1 VKGGVH
7 LKLVVVGAQ
16 WGDEGKGKAVDF
28 LAEKAEL
35 VLRYSGGANAGHTVV
50 VEGQTYKFH
59 LVPSG
64 VLNPGKTVV
73 LGIGMVVDLATLFEE
88 LVQLEQAGI
97 PWKGR
102 VLLSDRAHV
111 VLPRYK
117 EMDQK
122 RDRARPRP
130 LGTTGRGIGITYA
143 LKAFREGIRV
153 VDLFEAGS
161 WGALEPED
169 RSFLEP
175 YLERVREMT
184 TDVSALVHEK
194 GDRNLL
200 LEGAQGAL
208 LDLDLGTYP
217 YVSSGVSCAAGAAL
231 GAGIGPQQ
239 IDRVL
244 GVFKAYSTR
253 VGNGPFPSRF
263 TAERDGDLE
272 EKVRGIGK
280 EYGVTTG
287 RPRRCGYLD
296 LPALRYACRSNG
308 IGSLLITKMD
318 VYDGMPELKVCT
330 AYRLDGRVTQGFP
343 ASAEALDRAE
353 PVLEKVAGWSG
364 QVKGC
369 RRFSELPREARDY
382 IRRVE
387 EYCGVPVDVVSTG
400 PNRSETIVRRD
411 PWTPS

>member
-1 VKGGVH
+1 
-7 LKLVVVGAQ
+7 LKLVVIGGQ

-88 LVQLEQAGI
+88 LAQLEQAGI
-97 PWKGR
+97 PWQGR

-117 EMDQK
+117 EMDQH

-143 LKAFREGIRV
+143 LKAFREGVRV
-153 VDLFEAGS
+153 VDLYEEGT
-161 WGALEPED
+161 WNALEPAD
-169 RSFLEP
+169 REFLQP
-175 YLERVREMT
+175 YLERVRAMM

-194 GDRNLL
+194 RGGNLL

-217 YVSSGVSCAAGAAL
+217 FVSSGISCAAGAAL
-231 GAGIGPQQ
+231 GAGIGPQE
-239 IDRVL
+239 IDRVI

-263 TAERDGDLE
+263 TVERDGDLE
-272 EKVRGIGK
+272 EKIRGIGK

-318 VYDGMPELKVCT
+318 VYDGMPELKICT
-330 AYRLDGRVTQGFP
+330 AYGLDGRRTEAFP
-343 ASAEALDRAE
+343 SSAEALERAE
-353 PVLEKVAGWSG
+353 PVLETVPGWTKA
-364 QVKGC
+364 VKGC
-369 RRFSELPREARDY
+369 QRFAELPREARDY

-387 EYCGVPVDVVSTG
+387 DYCGVPVEVISTG
-400 PNRSETIVRRD
+400 PNRSETIVRKD

>member
-1 VKGGVH
+1 MK
-7 LKLVVVGAQ
+7 VVIIGAQ
-16 WGDEGKGKAVDF
+16 WGDEGKGKVVDF
-28 LAEKAEL
+28 LAEEADL

-50 VEGQTYKFH
+50 VEGQIHKFH

-88 LVQLEQAGI
+88 LAQLEQVGVS
-97 PWKGR
+97 WQGR

-117 EMDQK
+117 QMDQA
-122 RDRARPRP
+122 RDRARASP

-143 LKAFREGIRV
+143 LKAFREGVRV
-153 VDLFEAGS
+153 VDLFDAGVWRS
-161 WGALEPED
+161 LETED
-169 RSFLEP
+169 RTYLEP
-175 YLERVREMT
+175 YLERVRSLMV
-184 TDVSALVHEK
+184 DVSALVYENR
-194 GDRNLL
+194 GRNIL
-200 LEGAQGAL
+200 LEGAQGTL

-217 YVSSGVSCAAGAAL
+217 FVSSGTSCAAGAAI
-231 GAGIGPQQ
+231 GAGMGPQE
-239 IDRVL
+239 IDRVV
-244 GVFKAYSTR
+244 GVCKAYSTR

-263 TAERDGDLE
+263 TVERDGDLE
-272 EKVRGIGK
+272 EKIRGIGK

-308 IGSLLITKMD
+308 IGSLCITKMD
-318 VYDGMPELKVCT
+318 IYDGMPELKVCT
-330 AYRLDGRVTQGFP
+330 GYRIDGRLASGFP

-353 PVLEKVAGWSG
+353 PVLEAVSGWSAP
-364 QVKGC
+364 VKGC
-369 RRFSELPREARDY
+369 RRFADLPQEARDY
-382 IRRVE
+382 IRYIE
-387 EYCGVPVDVVSTG
+387 EYSGVSVDVVSVG

>member
-1 VKGGVH
+1 V
-7 LKLVVVGAQ
+7 KLVVVGAQ

-28 LAEKAEL
+28 LADKAEL

-88 LVQLEQAGI
+88 LSQLEQAGI

-102 VLLSDRAHV
+102 VLLSDRAHL

-122 RDRARPRP
+122 RDHARPRP

-153 VDLFEAGS
+153 ADLFEKSS
-161 WGALEPED
+161 WEALEPAD
-169 RSFLEP
+169 RTFLQP
-175 YLERVREMT
+175 YLERVREMAA
-184 TDVSALVHEK
+184 DVSALLQRK
-194 GDRNLL
+194 GEANIL

-217 YVSSGVSCAAGAAL
+217 YVSSGISCAAGAAL

-239 IDRVL
+239 IDKVL
-244 GVFKAYSTR
+244 GVFKAYCTR

-272 EKVRGIGK
+272 ERIRGIGK

-308 IGSLLITKMD
+308 IGGLLITKLD
-318 VYDGMPELKVCT
+318 VYDGMPKLKICT
-330 AYRLDGRVTQGFP
+330 AYRLDGRVTDGFS

-353 PVLEKVAGWSG
+353 PVLDEVPGWSRP
-364 QVKGC
+364 VKGC
-369 RRFSELPREARDY
+369 RRFSDLPREARDY
-382 IRRVE
+382 IRRIE
-387 EYCGVPVDVVSTG
+387 EYCRVGVEVVSTG

>member
-1 VKGGVH
+1 VGI
-7 LKLVVVGAQ
+7 GAQ
-16 WGDEGKGKAVDF
+16 WGDEGKGKAVDY

-35 VLRYSGGANAGHTVV
+35 VLPYSGGANAGHTVL

-73 LGIGMVVDLATLFEE
+73 LGIAMVVDLATLFEE
-88 LVQLEQAGI
+88 LGQLEQAGI
-97 PWKGR
+97 PWQGR

-143 LKAFREGIRV
+143 LKAFREGVRV
-153 VDLFEAGS
+153 ADLFDASVWE
-161 WGALEPED
+161 ALEPED
-169 RSFLEP
+169 RSFLQP
-175 YLERVREMT
+175 YLERVRAMS
-184 TDVSALVHEK
+184 TDVSALVFARR
-194 GDRNLL
+194 GANLL

-272 EKVRGIGK
+272 ERVRSIGR

-296 LPALRYACRSNG
+296 LPALRYACRANG
-308 IGSLLITKMD
+308 IDSLFITKLD

-330 AYRLDGRVTQGFP
+330 AYRLDGRGIDDFP
-343 ASAEALDRAE
+343 ASAPALERVE
-353 PVLEKVAGWSG
+353 PVLERVPGWSEP
-364 QVKGC
+364 VKGC
-369 RRFSELPREARDY
+369 RRYNELPRQARDY

-387 EYCGVPVDVVSTG
+387 DYCGVGVEVVSTG
-400 PNRSETIVRRD
+400 PNRSETIVRRE
-411 PWTPS
+411 PWIPS

>member
-1 VKGGVH
+1 M
-7 LKLVVVGAQ
+7 KLVVIGAQ

-88 LVQLEQAGI
+88 LGQLEQAGI

-117 EMDQK
+117 AMDQN

-143 LKAFREGIRV
+143 LKAFREGVRV
-153 VDLFEAGS
+153 VDLFEPGS
-161 WGALEPED
+161 WGALEPTD
-169 RSFLEP
+169 RSYLEP
-175 YLERVREMT
+175 YLQRVREMAI
-184 TDVSALVHEK
+184 DVSALVHEK
-194 GDRNLL
+194 RDRNLL
-200 LEGAQGAL
+200 LEGAQGTL
-208 LDLDLGTYP
+208 LDLDQGTYP

-253 VGNGPFPSRF
+253 VGNGPFPSGF
-263 TAERDGDLE
+263 TAQRDGDLE
-272 EKVRGIGK
+272 EKIRGIGK

-330 AYRLDGRVTQGFP
+330 VYRLDGRLSDCFP
-343 ASAEALDRAE
+343 ASAEALDRVE
-353 PVLEKVAGWSG
+353 PVLEKVAGWSEP
-364 QVKGC
+364 VKGC
-369 RRFSELPREARDY
+369 RRFSELPRQARDY

-387 EYCGVPVDVVSTG
+387 EYCGVAVDVVSTG

>member
-1 VKGGVH
+1 V
-7 LKLVVVGAQ
+7 KLVVIGAQ

-88 LVQLEQAGI
+88 LAQLEQAGI

-117 EMDQK
+117 EMDQT

-153 VDLFEAGS
+153 GDLFEAGS
-161 WGALEPED
+161 WGTLEPAD
-169 RSFLEP
+169 RSFLQP
-175 YLERVREMT
+175 YLDRVREIT
-184 TDVSALVHEK
+184 TDVSALMHEK
-194 GDRNLL
+194 GDCNLL

-330 AYRLDGRVTQGFP
+330 SYRLDGRTTNGFP

-353 PVLEKVAGWSG
+353 PVLEKVAGWTKP
-364 QVKGC
+364 VKGC
-369 RRFSELPREARDY
+369 RRFSDLPREARDY

-387 EYCGVPVDVVSTG
+387 EYCAVPVDVVSTG

>member
-1 VKGGVH
+1 V
-7 LKLVVVGAQ
+7 KLVVIGAQ

-64 VLNPGKTVV
+64 VLNPGKTVI
-73 LGIGMVVDLATLFEE
+73 LGIGMVVDLTTLFEE
-88 LVQLEQAGI
+88 LAQLEQAGI
-97 PWKGR
+97 PWQGR

-117 EMDQK
+117 EMDQD

-153 VDLFEAGS
+153 VDLFEAAV
-161 WGALEPED
+161 WNALQPAD
-169 RSFLEP
+169 RSFLQP
-175 YLERVREMT
+175 YLERVRAMMS
-184 TDVSALVHEK
+184 DVAALVYEK
-194 GDRNLL
+194 RECNLL
-200 LEGAQGAL
+200 LEGAQGTL

-217 YVSSGVSCAAGAAL
+217 YVSSGVSCAAGAAI
-231 GAGIGPQQ
+231 GAGFGPQE

-263 TAERDGDLE
+263 TVERDGDLE

-330 AYRLDGRVTQGFP
+330 AYRLDGRRTEGFP

-353 PVLEKVAGWSG
+353 PVLEKVAGWSNP
-364 QVKGC
+364 VKGC
-369 RRFSELPREARDY
+369 RRFSDLPREARDY
-382 IRRVE
+382 IRRIE
-387 EYCGVPVDVVSTG
+387 EYCGVSVDVVSTG

>member
-1 VKGGVH
+1 V
-7 LKLVVVGAQ
+7 KLVVIGAQ

-28 LAEKAEL
+28 LAEKADL
-35 VLRYSGGANAGHTVV
+35 VLRFSGGANAGHTVV
-50 VEGQTYKFH
+50 VEGQTFKFH

-88 LVQLEQAGI
+88 LAQLEQGGFS
-97 PWKGR
+97 WQGR
-102 VLLSDRAHV
+102 VLLSDRAHL

-117 EMDQK
+117 EMDQA
-122 RDRARPRP
+122 RDRARPHP

-153 VDLFEAGS
+153 ADMFDSGV
-161 WGALEPED
+161 WGALEPAD
-169 RSFLEP
+169 RAYLEP
-175 YLERVREMT
+175 YLDRVRTMMV
-184 TDVSALVHEK
+184 DVSALVYDRR
-194 GDRNLL
+194 DRNIL
-200 LEGAQGAL
+200 LEGAQGTL

-217 YVSSGVSCAAGAAL
+217 YVSSGVSCAAGAAI
-231 GAGIGPQQ
+231 GAGMGPQA

-253 VGNGPFPSRF
+253 VGNGPFPSGF
-263 TAERDGDLE
+263 TVERDGDLE
-272 EKVRGIGK
+272 EKIRGIGK

-308 IGSLLITKMD
+308 IGSLIITKMD
-318 VYDGMPELKVCT
+318 VYDGMSELQLCT
-330 AYRLDGRVTQGFP
+330 AYRLDGRPEKGFP
-343 ASAEALDRAE
+343 ASAAVLERIE
-353 PVLEKVAGWSG
+353 PVLEKVPGWSKP
-364 QVKGC
+364 VKGC
-369 RRFSELPREARDY
+369 RKYGDLAREAKDY
-382 IRRVE
+382 IRRIE
-387 EYCGVPVDVVSTG
+387 EYCGVPVDVVSVG
-400 PNRSETIVRRD
+400 PNRSETIVRRN